1 MLVLNM
7 NIRGLLKNFNE
18 LKRLIIKY
26 NPDIITLQETFT
38 KKIVNI
44 KNYNVFYKNRQFFK
58 GGGLCTYVNKH
69 YQAHSTKFH
78 YDYNINDKQFE
89 VLIVKIKKGKSY
101 LKLVNTYINPKTTT
115 DLVDLISSFHLD
127 KNTILLGDFNAKHP
141 MWCVSGVTNK
151 KGKIIKNVIKT
162 NKLKI
167 HNKFSTTLI
176 NNFGEKSTVDLI
188 ITQKHTDISI
198 GKNKVLKNIGSDHF
212 PLLFNFSCKE
222 K

>member
-1 MLVLNM
+1 MTN
-7 NIRGLLKNFNE
+7 NLK
-18 LKRLIIKY
+18 
-26 NPDIITLQETFT
+26 
-38 KKIVNI
+38 
-44 KNYNVFYKNRQFFK
+44 
-58 GGGLCTYVNKH
+58 C
-69 YQAHSTKFH
+69 
-78 YDYNINDKQFE
+78 
-89 VLIVKIKKGKSY
+89 
-101 LKLVNTYINPKTTT
+101 YINPKTTT

>member
-1 MLVLNM
+1 MGRDIMLVLIM

-115 DLVDLISSFHLD
+115 DLVDLISSFHLMQ
-127 KNTILLGDFNAKHP
+127 NIRCGVLVELL
-141 MWCVSGVTNK
+141 
-151 KGKIIKNVIKT
+151 IKRE
-162 NKLKI
+162 KL
-167 HNKFSTTLI
+167 
-176 NNFGEKSTVDLI
+176 
-188 ITQKHTDISI
+188 
-198 GKNKVLKNIGSDHF
+198 
-212 PLLFNFSCKE
+212 
-222 K
+222 